1 MSIRGF
7 HALFRRFSGRGL
19 SRNRNQV
26 ELKFARQLGDA
37 FAGRPRQREELVYA
51 AELYSTDRCAEA
63 LPWLEELMG
72 QCAGQADRRAVL
84 LFTALCRADL
94 GDGAGAEAAY
104 RSLLYIDPENSTALS
119 NLGLLLQ
126 KKGKYMEAEGFYQR
140 AMNCDP
146 DNAYPYNN
154 LAGLYHAMGE
164 FDMAIPYAKKA
175 LEKKGNLYQAA
186 ALLAMCHTSLGNR
199 EEGERYSKIAVANG
213 QEPEALARALKGAWA
228 GRFVGPAV
236 SQDLEKLLPLWKQRT
251 GLHSNMVYVGKD
263 RVGRSRFGGAL
274 GEAPLDGNGKPMR
287 LLCAIFCEEFTE
299 SILPRE
305 GVLRFYISCG
315 EVFGTDFDHPTRQT
329 GFRVLYDREYGHL
342 TEGEDPGPDPQFPV
356 GGCYGLRCGPAYR
369 QAMPRVD
376 HRFDD
381 VFYGLLQELGVRIDG
396 DGDIEALEELF
407 SPEGHR
413 VGGYP
418 HFTQFDPRE
427 RPGLERYDTLLLQV
441 DSMDILDM
449 HIDIG
454 DSGVMNFFIPKEK
467 LDRRD
472 FSDVLFWWD
481 CY

>member
-1 MSIRGF
+1 MSVRGLR
-7 HALFRRFSGRGL
+7 ALYRRFFGWGL
-19 SRNRNQV
+19 SKNRNAV
-26 ELKFARQLGDA
+26 ELKYARQLGSA
-37 FAGRPRQREELVYA
+37 FAGRPRRREELVYA

-63 LPWLEELMG
+63 LPWLEELTE

-84 LFTALCRADL
+84 LFTALCRAEL
-94 GDGAGAEAAY
+94 GDMPGAETAY

-119 NLGLLLQ
+119 NMGLLMQ
-126 KKGKYMEAEGFYQR
+126 KKGKYMEAERYYQR
-140 AMNCDP
+140 AMNCDQ

-164 FDMAIPYAKKA
+164 FDMAIPNAEKA

-199 EEGERYSKIAVANG
+199 EEGERYARIAVANG
-213 QEPEALARALKGAWA
+213 QEPEALSRALKRAWA
-228 GRFVGPAV
+228 GRFVGPSV
-236 SQDLEKLLPLWKQRT
+236 SQDLEKLLPLWKRRT
-251 GLHSNMVYVGKD
+251 GLHSNLVYVSKE
-263 RVGRSRFGGAL
+263 RTGRSCFGGAL

-305 GVLRFYISCG
+305 GVLRFYISCDD
-315 EVFGTDFDHPTRQT
+315 VFGADFDHPTRQT
-329 GFRVLYDREYGHL
+329 GFRVLYDRDCSHL
-342 TEGEDPGPDPQFPV
+342 TEGEAPETDPRFPV
-356 GGCYGLRCGPAYR
+356 GGCYGLRCGPAHR

-376 HRFDD
+376 HRFADA
-381 VFYGLLQELGVRIDG
+381 FSALEEEAGVKLSADA
-396 DGDIEALEELF
+396 DMEALDELF

-427 RPGLERYDTLLLQV
+427 AKGLERYDTLLLQV

-449 HIDIG
+449 RIDIG